1 MIGTLV
7 VKRLRFDFKAMQILI
22 LLNSDIDLLFLYEL
36 KIYRRDIVFICYRSV
51 ILIFIEI
58 ISTVHNRPFSHGQDF
73 FQHQLISLLR
83 LRKWI
88 DSEKIMVLINY
99 SLREV
104 CQ

>member
-51 ILIFIEI
+51 IQSF
-58 ISTVHNRPFSHGQDF
+58 
-73 FQHQLISLLR
+73 
-83 LRKWI
+83 
-88 DSEKIMVLINY
+88 NY
-99 SLREV
+99 CFLT
-104 CQ
+104 